1 MAEAF
6 GCSAMVLPPRKS
18 GAKESGACHTSEEK
32 EMEKRVL
39 CCYVVGEGWGRTRRK
54 GRRGQVGIRPSL
66 LHLQEQKNVGSSNQ
80 EA

>member
-1 MAEAF
+1 
-6 GCSAMVLPPRKS
+6 
-18 GAKESGACHTSEEK
+18 
-32 EMEKRVL
+32 MEKRVL